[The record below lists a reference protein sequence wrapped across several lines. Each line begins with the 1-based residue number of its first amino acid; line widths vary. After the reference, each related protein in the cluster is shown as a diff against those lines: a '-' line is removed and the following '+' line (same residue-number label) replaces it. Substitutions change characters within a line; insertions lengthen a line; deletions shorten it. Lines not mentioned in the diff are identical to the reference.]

1 MRYSGDSMEIGNIR
15 IDLSTLILYANIIL
29 AFVIIF
35 LSRKDPSA
43 TWAWVLV
50 LMFIPILGFI
60 LYLFLGQDLR
70 RMKVFSLKEG
80 DDLKK
85 LESRYKRLLAEESF
99 DYMHPAVEKDKDLIR
114 LHLQNADAVFTHNN
128 RIQIL
133 KNGREKFPALIKALK
148 AARQHIHMEY
158 YIIRNDEIG
167 REVRDI
173 LVSKAKEGV
182 EVRLLYD
189 GMGCLYLPKSF
200 IKPILAAGGE
210 AAVFYPPFLPHINV
224 RVNYRNHR
232 KITVIDG
239 KKAFIGGLNL
249 GDEYLGKSKRYGFW
263 RDTHFMIEG
272 SAVDFL
278 QLRFITDWEFAAR
291 THLAF
296 HEKYFPR
303 KEIAGTTG
311 TQIVP
316 SGPDSKWEAIRQG
329 YFKMIVNA
337 EKSIYIQTAYF
348 VPDDSLA
355 EALKTAA
362 LGGVDVKIMIP
373 GKRDHPFVH
382 WASTSY
388 LSDLLDSGLKAY
400 IYDYDRFMHVK
411 AVMVD
416 GRIASVGSAN
426 FDIRSFHYNFEVNA
440 VIYDPYIVNQL
451 EQQFLEDIGQCTE
464 MTRETYEKRS
474 FDVRFR
480 ESVSRLISPL
490 L

>member
-1 MRYSGDSMEIGNIR
+1 MAIGDITIN
-15 IDLSTLILYANIIL
+15 LSSIILYANIIL
-29 AFVIIF
+29 AFIIIF
-35 LSRKDPSA
+35 LGRKNPST

-50 LMFIPILGFI
+50 LMFIPVLGFF
-60 LYLFLGQDLR
+60 LYLFLGQDLNR
-70 RMKVFSLKEG
+70 IKVFSLKEG

-85 LESRYKRLLAEESF
+85 LESRYKKLLIEESF
-99 DYMHPAVEKDKDLIR
+99 DYLHPAVKKDKDLIR

-133 KNGREKFPALIKALK
+133 KNGEQKFPALIKALR
-148 AARQHIHMEY
+148 AAKHHIHMEY
-158 YIIRNDEIG
+158 YIIRNDSIG
-167 REVRDI
+167 REIRNI
-173 LVSKAKEGV
+173 LASKAKEGV
-182 EVRLLYD
+182 EVRLLFD
-189 GMGCLYLPKSF
+189 GMGCLYLPKSY
-200 IKPILAAGGE
+200 IKPILEAGGE
-210 AAVFYPPFLPHINV
+210 AAEFYPPFLPHINI

-249 GDEYLGKSKRYGFW
+249 GDEYLGRSQKYGYW
-263 RDTHFMIEG
+263 RDTHFLIRG

-278 QLRFITDWEFAAR
+278 QLRFITDWEFASKKN
-291 THLAF
+291 LPF
-296 HEKYFPR
+296 HEKYFPK
-303 KEIAGTTG
+303 KEIEGTTG
-311 TQIVP
+311 IQIVS
-316 SGPDSKWEAIRQG
+316 SGPDFKWEAIRQG

-337 EKSIYIQTAYF
+337 EKNIYLQTAYF

-388 LSDLLDSGLKAY
+388 LSDLLDAGVKAY
-400 IYDYDRFMHVK
+400 IYDYDRFLHVK

-426 FDIRSFHYNFEVNA
+426 FDIRSFKYNFEINA
-440 VIYDPYIVNQL
+440 VVYDPYIVTQL
-451 EQQFLEDIGQCTE
+451 EQQFKADIEHCIE
-464 MTRETYEKRS
+464 MTRELYEKRS
-474 FDVRFR
+474 IDVRFR
-480 ESVSRLISPL
+480 EAISRLISPL

>member
-1 MRYSGDSMEIGNIR
+1 MIIGDFR
-15 IDLSTLILYANIIL
+15 IDFSTIILYANIIL
-29 AFVIIF
+29 ALVIIF
-35 LSRKDPSA
+35 LGRKNPST

-50 LMFIPILGFI
+50 LMFIPILGFV
-60 LYLFLGQDLR
+60 LYLFLGQDLK
-70 RMKVFSLKEG
+70 RMKIFSQKEG

-85 LESRYKRLLAEESF
+85 LEARYTRLLTEESF
-99 DYMHPAVEKDKDLIR
+99 DYMHPAVEKDMDLIR
-114 LHLQNADAVFTHNN
+114 LHLQNADAIFTHNN
-128 RIQIL
+128 RIKIL
-133 KNGREKFPALIKALK
+133 KNGQEKYPALIQALK
-148 AARQHIHMEY
+148 AARQSIHMEY

-173 LVSKAKEGV
+173 LVSKAKEGI

-189 GMGCLYLPKSF
+189 GMGCLYLPKSY
-200 IKPILAAGGE
+200 IQPILEAGGE

-239 KKAFIGGLNL
+239 KKAFVGGLNL
-249 GDEYLGKSKRYGFW
+249 GDEYRGKSKKYGFW
-263 RDTHFMIEG
+263 RDTHLMIEG

-278 QLRFITDWEFAAR
+278 QLRFITDWEFAAK
-291 THLAF
+291 TDLPF
-296 HEKYFPR
+296 HEKYFPK
-303 KEIAGTTG
+303 KEIVGTTG
-311 TQIVP
+311 IQIVS

-337 EKSIYIQTAYF
+337 EKSVYVQTAYF
-348 VPDDSLA
+348 VPDDSLT

-388 LSDLLDSGLKAY
+388 LSDLLDSGVKAY

-426 FDIRSFHYNFEVNA
+426 FDIRSFNYNFEVNA
-440 VIYDPYIVNQL
+440 VIYDPYIVSRL
-451 EQQFLEDIGQCTE
+451 EQHFREDITQCIE
-464 MTRETYEKRS
+464 MTRDIYEKRS
-474 FDVRFR
+474 IDVRIR
-480 ESVSRLISPL
+480 EAVSRLISPL

>member
-1 MRYSGDSMEIGNIR
+1 MILGDIKIE
-15 IDLSTLILYANIIL
+15 LSTIILFVNIIL
-29 AFVIIF
+29 AFAVIF
-35 LSRKDPSA
+35 LSRKNPGT

-60 LYLFLGQDLR
+60 LYLFLGQDMR
-70 RMKVFSLKEG
+70 RRKVFSRKE
-80 DDLKK
+80 DEDLRK
-85 LESRYKRLLAEESF
+85 LESRYQKLLTEESY
-99 DYMHPAVEKDKDLIR
+99 DYRHPAVEKDKDLIH

-133 KNGREKFPALIKALK
+133 KNGREKYPALIKALK

-167 REVRDI
+167 REIRDI
-173 LVSKAKEGV
+173 LASKAKDGV
-182 EVRLLYD
+182 EIRLLCD
-189 GMGCLYLPKSF
+189 GMGCLYLPKSYL
-200 IKPILAAGGE
+200 KPIVKAGGE
-210 AAVFYPPFLPHINV
+210 VAVFYPPFLPHINV

-239 KKAFIGGLNL
+239 TKAFIGGLNL
-249 GDEYLGKSKRYGFW
+249 GDEYTGKSARYGFW
-263 RDTHFMIEG
+263 RDTHFLIDG

-278 QLRFITDWEFAAR
+278 QLRFITDWEFAAK
-291 THLAF
+291 TNLPF
-296 HEKYFPR
+296 HDKYFPQ
-303 KEIAGTTG
+303 KEITG
-311 TQIVP
+311 TAGIQIVS
-316 SGPDSKWEAIRQG
+316 SGPDSKWAAIRQG

-337 EKSIYIQTAYF
+337 EKNIYIQTAYF

-388 LSDLLDSGLKAY
+388 LSDLLDSGVKAY
-400 IYDYDRFMHVK
+400 IYNYDRFLHTK

-416 GRIASVGSAN
+416 GRVASVGSAN
-426 FDIRSFHYNFEVNA
+426 FDIRSFSYNFEVNA
-440 VIYDPYIVNQL
+440 VVYDPYTVSRL
-451 EQQFLEDIGQCTE
+451 EQQFREDMRECIE
-464 MTRETYEKRS
+464 LTRELYDRRS
-474 FDVRFR
+474 VNVRFR